1 MIGCVVDCVNLS
13 RCLISYVSCDKYD
26 LAVCFVEFVRY
37 MVLGAEQVV
46 LWCPTLPQR
55 LHLCRRGGAP
65 SRVPAERILLFLGR
79 PACLTLTAGFMAPSG
94 ISCDLSGSLIPCALD
109 RVSEKHDELYRV
121 LYAWFRK
128 SVKSPMCPAW

>member
-1 MIGCVVDCVNLS
+1 
-13 RCLISYVSCDKYD
+13 
-26 LAVCFVEFVRY
+26 

-46 LWCPTLPQR
+46 LWCPTVPQR
-55 LHLCRRGGAP
+55 LHLCRRGGAS

-79 PACLTLTAGFMAPSG
+79 PACFTLTAGFMAPSG

-128 SVKSPMCPAW
+128 SVKSSMCPAW

>member
-1 MIGCVVDCVNLS
+1 MVDYVVDGVNLS
-13 RCLISYVSCDKYD
+13 RCLISYVSCDKFD
-26 LAVCFVEFVRY
+26 LVVCFVEFVRY

-46 LWCPTLPQR
+46 LWCPTVPQR

-128 SVKSPMCPAW
+128 SVKSSMCPAW